1 MIKATNRINGQAH
14 GIWLDILETDKLWFP
29 AKFVVGFVVK
39 SKIASNVYISLEFL
53 ILIKMQQIIQMKRND
68 EEKRREKKKLQ
79 RKKEKFF
86 FIVNIIST

>member
-39 SKIASNVYISLEFL
+39 SKIASNVYCIH
-53 ILIKMQQIIQMKRND
+53 
-68 EEKRREKKKLQ
+68 
-79 RKKEKFF
+79 
-86 FIVNIIST
+86 FIGIFNFDKNSADNTNETK